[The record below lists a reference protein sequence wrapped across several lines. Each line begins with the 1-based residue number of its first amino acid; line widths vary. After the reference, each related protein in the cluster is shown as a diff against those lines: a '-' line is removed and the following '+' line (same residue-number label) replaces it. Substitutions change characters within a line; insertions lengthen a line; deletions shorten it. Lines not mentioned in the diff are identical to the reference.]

1 MAGSQEVRLRHLIAG
16 AQLEATIDKE
26 LQQWT
31 DARDR
36 LHDVGAALIAVSTP
50 VSENLGQ
57 ETVASAL
64 AAFKAVGE
72 KVNERADDIQE
83 IHQALRHA
91 VLVTRQA
98 QAAVAEM
105 DGDQRDKPE
114 FGNGEPPTDEADE
127 MHDLKVYVGQMKVYN
142 SWADARETRSQ
153 EHADKV
159 ETAWQDAIAVMEK
172 IPDDQ
177 TSSGGGG
184 GGGGGGSVPGVGKNR
199 RMPVQQAVD
208 VAVPLET
215 AYNQWTQFEDWSDFM
230 FRVNSVSQEDDCTV
244 SFTVKQWNVTRQFT
258 AEIETQRPDERIKW
272 KVKQG
277 VTHTGV
283 VTFHELAENLTRI
296 EINIDVDPSGLIE
309 KAGRGMRHVKR
320 TVRSELHRFKAFIE
334 MNEVETGAWR
344 GVIEEGEVVEDH
356 PEDYDEGREYTDVE
370 DAVTPDD
377 ADSEEDGDEEDE
389 DEESEASGSQD
400 DDAEEE
406 ETEDEEQPARAR
418 SASRG
423 SSSRSR
429 SRGSGNGRS
438 RSGSNGSSNGS
449 SRNKPSR
456 PRKPAGRR

>member
-1 MAGSQEVRLRHLIAG
+1 MTGSQEVRLRHLIAG

-127 MHDLKVYVGQMKVYN
+127 MHDLKVYVGQMKLYN
-142 SWADARETRSQ
+142 SWADARETKSQ

-184 GGGGGGSVPGVGKNR
+184 GGGGGGGTGPIMPTAPTVPTTTPTNPTIPDVTWVDEWPDPTPTDPTPTIPTPTPTPTPT
-199 RMPVQQAVD
+199 PVPPGPHVPTPEPVPPGGGYHPTPFHPGTPGPGPGFDPYPGSTPGIPGTPSTGD
-208 VAVPLET
+208 VAPTPAVAPGSL
-215 AYNQWTQFEDWSDFM
+215 
-230 FRVNSVSQEDDCTV
+230 
-244 SFTVKQWNVTRQFT
+244 
-258 AEIETQRPDERIKW
+258 
-272 KVKQG
+272 
-277 VTHTGV
+277 
-283 VTFHELAENLTRI
+283 
-296 EINIDVDPSGLIE
+296 SGYAIGGA
-309 KAGRGMRHVKR
+309 AG
-320 TVRSELHRFKAFIE
+320 I
-334 MNEVETGAWR
+334 GAL
-344 GVIEEGEVVEDH
+344 GGLGAGI
-356 PEDYDEGREYTDVE
+356 
-370 DAVTPDD
+370 
-377 ADSEEDGDEEDE
+377 
-389 DEESEASGSQD
+389 
-400 DDAEEE
+400 
-406 ETEDEEQPARAR
+406 RA
-418 SASRG
+418 AG
-423 SSSRSR
+423 A
-429 SRGSGNGRS
+429 
-438 RSGSNGSSNGS
+438 
-449 SRNKPSR
+449 
-456 PRKPAGRR
+456 AGRRGRAAQRRHPRRLRPYGRLGQGFARRAHRRHRRRWGGVRSGHRSRWVARCGRRPRHRWRRSRRRSRQGQGQEEAEARHGRAVRRGQGLDRRRGREHRSD

>member
-1 MAGSQEVRLRHLIAG
+1 MAKDLGDTLKDGFGQVVKEVAQNVGDGKSKSKGSGGNLGTMKGVAAG
-16 AQLEATIDKE
+16 AGL
-26 LQQWT
+26 
-31 DARDR
+31 
-36 LHDVGAALIAVSTP
+36 AALAPLAMKGAGP
-50 VSENLGQ
+50 VKRM
-57 ETVASAL
+57 L
-64 AAFKAVGE
+64 AGANPAKGA
-72 KVNERADDIQE
+72 KD
-83 IHQALRHA
+83 
-91 VLVTRQA
+91 
-98 QAAVAEM
+98 AVA
-105 DGDQRDKPE
+105 DA
-114 FGNGEPPTDEADE
+114 GNKAGEGVGGK
-127 MHDLKVYVGQMKVYN
+127 LKESV
-142 SWADARETRSQ
+142 D
-153 EHADKV
+153 DKV
-159 ETAWQDAIAVMEK
+159 EEAGGLGGLAKDAVGGAL
-172 IPDDQ
+172 PFG
-177 TSSGGGG
+177 GGGG

-296 EINIDVDPSGLIE
+296 EINIDVDPSGIIE

-344 GVIEEGEVVEDH
+344 GVIEEGEVVEEH

-377 ADSEEDGDEEDE
+377 ADSEEDADDEDE
-389 DEESEASGSQD
+389 DQESEAAGSED
-400 DDAEEE
+400 DTEDEDE

-438 RSGSNGSSNGS
+438 RSGSNGSSRSSNGS